1 MSGPPSR
8 CAQLRQRLQSPPGP
22 YLDGGRHLPVNA
34 AAYSGDSQTDQLLGD
49 CAVKAW
55 AVVSMSGRTS
65 HGGRRANADRGDQLG
80 LFAVNYSNRYAV

>member
-8 CAQLRQRLQSPPGP
+8 YAQLRQRLQSPRGP

-34 AAYSGDSQTDQLLGD
+34 AAYAGDPQIDQLLGD

-55 AVVSMSGRTS
+55 AVVSMSGRS
-65 HGGRRANADRGDQLG
+65 SQGGHGASADRGHQPG
-80 LFAVNYSNRYAV
+80 LFAVNYTNRYAV